1 MKKSLTVFQAL
12 GDQRERAVTLGDI
25 ARIKVDKGE
34 VDEALK
40 LHQEELTVYQALG
53 DVVGNAHVL
62 WSIAQIE
69 MQKED
74 YPNAFPHL
82 QESYAILL
90 KLGRLDGIIYVGLDL
105 GQLLCAGGAKEEG
118 MAILSR
124 SRDGFRKLGQE
135 AQARQVQ
142 ALLDSLSS

>member
-1 MKKSLTVFQAL
+1 M
-12 GDQRERAVTLGDI
+12 
-25 ARIKVDKGE
+25 
-34 VDEALK
+34 DEALK
-40 LHQEELTVYQALG
+40 LHQERLPVYQALG
-53 DVVGNAHVL
+53 DVVGKAHVL

-74 YPNAFPHL
+74 YPNAFLHL

-105 GQLLCAGGAKEEG
+105 GQFLCAIGEKEQGA
-118 MAILSR
+118 AVLSR

-142 ALLDSLSS
+142 ALLDSLA